1 MQVSDIQDLD
11 QKYYMNTYGSR
22 TPVAFTHGEGMRLY
36 ATDGKEYVDFL
47 AGIAVNALG
56 YHHPKLTQAICE
68 QAARLIHCSSLYY
81 MENQAALAKALTEK
95 SCADK
100 VFFANSGAE
109 ANEGAF
115 KLARKYFY
123 LKGEQKYEV
132 ISTHNSFHGRTLAT
146 IAATG
151 QEKYQKPFAPMP
163 EGFILVPYND
173 LNAVEAAV
181 TDKTCAVF
189 IEVIQCEGGIIIGQ
203 DSYIKGLRELCDKH
217 GILLIIDEVQTGM
230 GRTGTWFGYE
240 HYGIEPDIFTCAK
253 ALGGGVP
260 LGAVLAKGTAA
271 DAFEPGNHA
280 STFGGNPLA
289 CAAGLSVVSAL
300 EEEGLIENAKSTGQ
314 YLLDTMRA
322 LGAKHDFVTDVRGR
336 GLVVGMQ
343 IGPSIPGKDI
353 VDAMFAKGYLINCA
367 GHNTLRFA
375 PPLIAAPSDVD
386 KLAAAL
392 ADVLGGYS
400 I

>member
-1 MQVSDIQDLD
+1 MQLEEIQKLD

-36 ATDGKEYVDFL
+36 GTDGKEYIDFL

-56 YHHPKLTQAICE
+56 YHHPKLTEAICE
-68 QAARLIHCSSLYY
+68 QAGKLIHCSSLYH
-81 MENQAALAKALTEK
+81 MENQAKLAKALVER

-100 VFFANSGAE
+100 VFFSNSGAE

-123 LKGEQKYEV
+123 LKGEEKYEV
-132 ISTHNSFHGRTLAT
+132 ISTVNSFHGRTLAS

-163 EGFILVPYND
+163 EGFIQVPYNNLD
-173 LNAVEAAV
+173 AIEAAV

-189 IEVIQCEGGIIIGQ
+189 IEVIQCEGGIVIGT
-203 DSYIKGLRELCDKH
+203 DAYIQGLRALCDRH

-260 LGAVLAKGTAA
+260 LGALLARGNAA
-271 DAFEPGNHA
+271 NAFEPGNHA

-289 CAAGLSVVSAL
+289 CAAGLSVIEAF
-300 EEEGLIENAKSTGQ
+300 EEEGIVENARDTGQ
-314 YLLDTMRA
+314 YLLEQAQA
-322 LGAKHDFVTDVRGR
+322 LGEKYGFVTDVRGR
-336 GLVVGMQ
+336 GLMVGVQLDPALPGTNVV
-343 IGPSIPGKDI
+343 S
-353 VDAMFAKGYLINCA
+353 AMFERGYLINCA
-367 GHNTLRFA
+367 GQNTLRLA
-375 PPLIAAPSDVD
+375 PPLIASPADVD
-386 KLAAAL
+386 GLMKVL
-392 ADVLGGYS
+392 ADVFGGF
-400 I
+400 